1 MLIAL
6 SAIVTT
12 GAMAQNSF
20 SYQSVIR
27 NNGEVVSNQDVAL
40 LISIL
45 NGSDV
50 CYQEVQKVKT
60 NAYGNISVNVG
71 EGEPKT
77 GSFAAIPWET
87 MQIMMQIE
95 VSTDGTENYVNLGQM
110 QIQPVPYT
118 MYAASTTTVIQPKE
132 ATEDP
137 IFEVRDSEGNLMFAV
152 YETGV
157 KVFVDQG
164 SKAAKSK
171 FAVAGVTANKGEK
184 NLLTINADGTTVFVD
199 DDNNENANTDANK
212 AAKSRFAVASLESK
226 GSGELLTIDGSG
238 STIYVDNDA
247 DGKAAKSKFAVA
259 GHSAK
264 GKKSGNNY
272 TIDNNNSTLYVDFNN
287 DASKAASQVL
297 SIDGGSA
304 TFYIDADDDTK
315 AAKSSFAVAGRSAD
329 KSTQTAFVVD
339 GNGTVIYIDEWDNA
353 SKAAKS
359 TFAVFGLSAQKGNNN
374 FFIIHRDST
383 RIYVN
388 DVPVVDTTGTEPGSA
403 PVVAPSLASAFS
415 VVGMTQKIDMLVVK
429 KDCTIVRMNTYV
441 EEEVQNSTGVVLKI
455 IDDTKPDIIYTTG
468 QIVATAMQPE
478 ADAPESFN
486 ITYAY
491 YQSDKGEYLHLK
503 YSDNG
508 DYQYRNYYLIDNML
522 YADSIVASSAAT
534 SNLMLSA
541 PEHYSL
547 PMKND
552 TSLLMVYE
560 RTMRNN
566 GYSSYLED
574 GQTAFYNSNDELVMT
589 TEHNV
594 LIEVDDTLNF
604 TSNALRNILVQG
616 LHFQDGALCEV
627 GDLLGLKFSNGQL
640 YDNTAAFDGCDEDV
654 FGDEKEQSKLTTS
667 QIEARLTALK
677 RGFVVTAVANNPA
690 FGSVQLSPAKE
701 RYTYGETLT
710 LNPVID
716 KHIFTG
722 WTDGCVD
729 TVRTFYVLGDASYTA
744 IFEEPVL
751 FVSGANN
758 ANDENYG
765 FSADKP
771 LASIDGAIEKIK
783 QTAMPGLDWT
793 INIVGT
799 LQGPQTI
806 EGEETTEPVIY
817 YYGQIYNVERTT
829 HTLSTNSITIKGYG
843 ANATLLGLWDGENE
857 PENSDKYSVLTISTN
872 DSIIIE
878 NLTITGGYG
887 SSGGGICANDTKLT
901 IGKGCNITNNGAVHG
916 GGIYISRG
924 KLVVNGGS
932 ITYNKAETSAE
943 SFVDGGGIYACGVS
957 DITINDGDISYNTG
971 GDGGGICLNNDN
983 NYEVYMI
990 NDTDYE
996 STKSTVIINGGT
1008 ISHNEATY
1016 CKFYNCAGGGSGGG
1030 IYVSQYATVI
1040 MTGGSI
1046 TDNVATDNSYDEGGG
1061 ICLYSA
1067 SLIMT
1072 GGVISGNRASN
1083 GNGVYLDYASL
1094 AMGGGA
1100 KIDDETC
1107 LENTTITVAS
1117 PLTSDI
1123 AAVITPLYNRYNDY
1137 YQRYTENEILIKPDT
1152 VSDEVF
1158 ASAINKFVVTPK
1170 VSNGDTTMYYIGAD
1184 AKLKPYTAV
1193 RFRNCVGVYAQYFM
1207 PGPGQTVKNPGTPQ
1221 RYEYQYDGV
1230 TYNFKGWYV
1239 MNAEKEYVPFDFD
1252 TPVSDNDIEIIAFW
1266 DAEIVV
1272 PDKEGAR
1279 SSIYDATSL
1288 MNDSYSD
1295 FTILVD
1301 GKLTGNQIIYNSYN
1315 INRVKSLN
1323 IAGKNG
1329 LNDKGLP
1336 KDTIDAGGDGIA
1348 FSINTS
1354 TPITISNLIITG
1366 GNNVS
1371 GNAYNSGKGGGLYIG
1386 SSANV
1391 TLDSVLVGDTVTT
1404 VANATTYANK
1414 AKNGGGVYV
1423 DGGTLT
1429 LKKGSVIGHNYAT
1442 EHGGGIYVN
1451 SGGNLFIEPESKI
1464 VYNYGLDEAGGVW
1477 IEEGAM
1483 AEMTGGEI
1491 SHNAALT
1498 FAGGIEIMGTF
1509 TMSGGTISYNEVTD
1523 FVDGQGY
1530 AGGGAF
1536 IGANGVFNMHG
1547 TASIIC
1553 NKTRGC
1559 QGGAVKVAHETGTF
1573 RMTGGIIQGN
1583 TATECANGGG
1593 VRVES
1598 SNFLIGD
1605 SAYIASDN
1613 VVQLIEID
1621 NNNPGHPYKVNI
1633 ISQLTN
1639 ENVATILPENYIADE
1654 QVLTAAEGVSLES
1667 NVDKF
1672 AITPQNGSIPWI
1684 ITTTGFIIDFIE
1696 AESIT
1701 TDNYGSVAK
1710 FTVTSAEGMD
1720 IISTLSVD
1728 HDFSGKIITLENDVT
1743 LNTSFTAIR
1752 NFKGTFNGNN
1762 HTISGLNGQV
1772 ALFSQVN
1779 GDGTVKNLTVEGNS
1793 TIAGIVSSFTNGL
1806 IEGCTS
1812 RVNVTGTESCVGGIA
1827 GIMGNGSSPTIRNCV
1842 NEGTITSSNGYL
1854 GGIAGRENI
1863 AGSIIESCVNKG
1875 TVTYTGNSY
1884 VFIGGICGDSFGII
1898 RNCINAAKVNGGSA
1912 SSVGGITGTT
1922 HCPDGYGNGIIN
1934 CANIG
1939 TVSGSYRVGGIA
1951 GDCDISGSLRYD
1963 ANVFNCYNA
1972 GVVTATETNGSRGAV
1987 VGEILTGGS
1996 GTCTLTHNYYK
2007 SGTASAGVYGKT
2019 DSESNSTATVPS
2031 TSVMDTWVNNN
2042 NSESVYKT
2050 WTTKDGNPVPNVGY
2064 DW

>member
-1 MLIAL
+1 MLIAGL
-6 SAIVTT
+6 
-12 GAMAQNSF
+12 AMASFVATAQNSF

-45 NGSDV
+45 NGSEV

-60 NAYGNISVNVG
+60 NAYGNISVTVG

-118 MYAASTTTVIQPKE
+118 MYAARTTTVIQPEE
-132 ATEDP
+132 ASEDP

-157 KVFVDQG
+157 KVFVDDNKNDDDN

-171 FAVAGVTANKGEK
+171 FAVAGLTASKGER
-184 NLLTINADGTTVFVD
+184 NLLTIDADGTTVFVD
-199 DDNNENANTDANK
+199 DNFNDDDNQSGK
-212 AAKSRFAVASLESK
+212 AAKSKFAVASLESK
-226 GSGELLTIDGSG
+226 GNAELLTIDGSG
-238 STIYVDNDA
+238 STIYVDQDTE
-247 DGKAAKSKFAVA
+247 GKAAKSKFAVA

-264 GKKSGNNY
+264 SKKSGNNY
-272 TIDNNNSTLYVDFNN
+272 TIDNNNSTLYVDFNDN
-287 DASKAASQVL
+287 ASKAASQVL

-304 TFYIDADDDTK
+304 TFYVDADDNDK

-329 KSTQTAFVVD
+329 KSAQTAFVVD
-339 GNGTVIYIDEWDNA
+339 GSGTVIYIDEWDNA

-359 TFAVFGLSAQKGNNN
+359 TFAVAGLTSQKNNSN

-388 DVPVVDTTGTEPGSA
+388 DEPTTADTTSTEPGSA
-403 PVVAPSLASAFS
+403 PVIAPSLASAFS

-441 EEEVQNSTGVVLKI
+441 EEEVQNSTGVVQKI

-468 QIVATAMQPE
+468 QIVASAMQPE

-508 DYQYRNYYLIDNML
+508 NYQYRNYYLIDNML
-522 YADSIVASSAAT
+522 YADSIVASSAET

-541 PEHYSL
+541 PEHYNQ

-560 RTMRNN
+560 RKMRNN

-574 GQTAFYNSNDELVMT
+574 GLTAFYNSNDELVMT

-604 TSNALRNILVQG
+604 TSNALRSILVQG
-616 LHFQDGALCEV
+616 LRFQDGATCEV

-640 YDNTAAFDGCDEDV
+640 YDNAAAFDGCDNDV
-654 FGDEKEQSKLTTS
+654 FGVEKEQSKLTVT
-667 QIEARLTALK
+667 QIETWLAALK
-677 RGFVVTAVANNPA
+677 AGFTVKGLANNA
-690 FGSVQLSPAKE
+690 EYGSVQVSPAKE
-701 RYTYGETLT
+701 RYAYGENLTLT
-710 LNPVID
+710 PVID
-716 KHIFTG
+716 KHIFMG
-722 WTDGCVD
+722 WTDGCPD
-729 TVRTFYVLGDASYTA
+729 TVRTVCVTGDASYTA
-744 IFEEPVL
+744 IFEAPVL
-751 FVSGANN
+751 YVSDANN

-765 FSADKP
+765 FAADKP
-771 LASIDGAIEKIK
+771 LASIAGAIEKIK

-793 INIVGT
+793 INISGT

-806 EGEETTEPVIY
+806 EGEETTEMVVY
-817 YYGQIYNVERTT
+817 NYYGSEYTT
-829 HTLSTNSITIKGYG
+829 EIEVYSLSTNSITIKGYG
-843 ANATLLGLWDGENE
+843 ANAKLIGSWDGENE
-857 PENSDKYSVLTISTN
+857 PEDKYSILSINAN

-878 NLTITGGYG
+878 NLTITGGYAGYGGGINASDTKLSIGKDCNITGNIATNGGGISIYGGEVILNGG
-887 SSGGGICANDTKLT
+887 SITNNTATRTKGLSCGGGIDANNYANVTINDGVISHNTASHGGGICAWNSNDNDT
-901 IGKGCNITNNGAVHG
+901 GENAFIT
-916 GGIYISRG
+916 
-924 KLVVNGGS
+924 
-932 ITYNKAETSAE
+932 
-943 SFVDGGGIYACGVS
+943 
-957 DITINDGDISYNTG
+957 
-971 GDGGGICLNNDN
+971 
-983 NYEVYMI
+983 
-990 NDTDYE
+990 
-996 STKSTVIINGGT
+996 INGGT
-1008 ISHNEATY
+1008 ISHNTAHIYTSDSYGSPQE
-1016 CKFYNCAGGGSGGG
+1016 GGSGAGLY
-1030 IYVSQYATVI
+1030 ISNDAI
-1040 MTGGSI
+1040 ISITGGYI
-1046 TDNVATDNSYDEGGG
+1046 TDNEAEDYGGSNGGG
-1061 ICLYSA
+1061 LYIYSPD
-1067 SLIMT
+1067 SVSMS
-1072 GGVISGNRASN
+1072 GGTISGNKATAGS
-1083 GNGVYLDYASL
+1083 GVYICGPITLGDS
-1094 AMGGGA
+1094 A
-1100 KIDDETC
+1100 KITDEVC
-1107 LENTTITVAS
+1107 LRYEYPVTIAS
-1117 PLTSDI
+1117 ELKADI
-1123 AAVITPLYNRYNDY
+1123 AAVLSPTFDRYNDLYPY
-1137 YQRYTENEILIKPDT
+1137 YTDNPILVPDENI
-1152 VSDEVF
+1152 SNEVF

-1170 VSNGDTTMYYIGAD
+1170 VSNNDTTMYYIGTD
-1184 AKLKPYTAV
+1184 GKLKPYTAV

-1230 TYNFKGWYV
+1230 TYNFKGWHV

-1252 TPVSDNDIEIIAFW
+1252 TQVSDNDIEIFAFW

-1272 PDKEGAR
+1272 SDKEGAR
-1279 SSIYDATSL
+1279 NSIYDATGF
-1288 MNDSYSD
+1288 MYDAHCD

-1301 GKLTGNQIIYNSYN
+1301 GKVTGNQIIYNSYD

-1323 IAGKNG
+1323 LAGKNG
-1329 LNDKGLP
+1329 LDDKGLP

-1348 FSINTS
+1348 LSINTS

-1391 TLDSVLVGDTVTT
+1391 TLDSVFVGDTVTT
-1404 VANATTYANK
+1404 VANATAYANK

-1429 LKKGSVIGHNYAT
+1429 LKNGSVIGHNYAT
-1442 EHGGGIYVN
+1442 DLAGGIYVN
-1451 SGGNLFIEPESKI
+1451 SGGNLYIEPESKI
-1464 VYNYGLDEAGGVW
+1464 VYNNSEIEAGGVW
-1477 IEEGAM
+1477 IEKNAM

-1491 SHNAALT
+1491 SYNET
-1498 FAGGIEIMGTF
+1498 KKFAGGIEIIGTF
-1509 TMSGGTISYNEVTD
+1509 TMSGGTIAYNKVTV
-1523 FVDGQGY
+1523 FENGY
-1530 AGGGAF
+1530 GHAGGGVY
-1536 IGANGVFNMHG
+1536 IGVTGVFNMHG
-1547 TASIIC
+1547 TASIIG
-1553 NKTRGC
+1553 NYTEGS
-1559 QGGAVKVAHETGTF
+1559 QGGAVKVASGTGTF
-1573 RMTGGIIQGN
+1573 NMTGGTISGN
-1583 TATECANGGG
+1583 TAMACTNGSGNG

-1598 SNFLIGD
+1598 SNFNIGD

-1613 VVQLIEID
+1613 VVQLMEID
-1621 NNNPGHPYKVNI
+1621 DKNPGHPYKVNI

-1654 QVLTAAEGVSLES
+1654 QVLAAADTVTLSDWI
-1667 NVDKF
+1667 DKF
-1672 AITPQNGSIPWI
+1672 AITPQNGSTPWI
-1684 ITTTGFIIDFIE
+1684 ITTTGLISNAIN
-1696 AESIT
+1696 AESLT
-1701 TDNYGSVAK
+1701 SDNYSSVDA
-1710 FTVTSAEGMD
+1710 FGVTSAEGMD
-1720 IISTLSVD
+1720 IISTLSAD

-1772 ALFSQVN
+1772 ALFSQVTGN
-1779 GDGTVKNLTVEGNS
+1779 GTVKNITVEGNS
-1793 TIAGIVSSFTNGL
+1793 TIAGIVSSFTDGI

-1842 NEGTITSSNGYL
+1842 NEGTITSSDGYL

-1884 VFIGGICGDSFGII
+1884 VLIGGICGNSFGII
-1898 RNCINAAKVNGGSA
+1898 RNCINAAEVNGGSA
-1912 SSVGGITGTT
+1912 SEVGGITGDT
-1922 HCPDGYGNGIIN
+1922 HCPQGRGNGIIN

-1939 TVSGSYRVGGIA
+1939 TVSGSYRVGGIT
-1951 GDCDISGSLRYD
+1951 GSCDISNGYD

-1972 GVVTATETNGSRGAV
+1972 GSVTATETNGSRGAV

-2007 SGTASAGVYGKT
+2007 SGTASAGVYGKS
-2019 DSESNSTATVPS
+2019 DSQSNSTATVPS
-2031 TSVMDTWVNNN
+2031 TSEMDTWVNNN

-2050 WTTKDGNPVPNVGY
+2050 WTTKNGNPVPNVGY

>member
-118 MYAASTTTVIQPKE
+118 MYAARTTTVIQPKE
-132 ATEDP
+132 ASEDP
-137 IFEVRDSEGNLMFAV
+137 IFEVRDSEGELLFAV

-212 AAKSRFAVASLESK
+212 AAKSRFAVASLENK

-264 GKKSGNNY
+264 SKKSANNY

-297 SIDGGSA
+297 TIDGGSA
-304 TFYIDADDDTK
+304 TFYVDADDDTK

-329 KSTQTAFVVD
+329 KSAQTAFVVD
-339 GNGTVIYIDEWDNA
+339 GNGTVIYIDEWNNA

-359 TFAVFGLSAQKGNNN
+359 TFAVAGLSSKKGNNN
-374 FFIIHRDST
+374 FFIINRDST

-388 DVPVVDTTGTEPGSA
+388 DEPVTADTTGAEPGTVPVVT
-403 PVVAPSLASAFS
+403 PSLASAFS

-522 YADSIVASSAAT
+522 YADSIVASSVET
-534 SNLMLSA
+534 GNLMISA

-594 LIEVDDTLNF
+594 LVEVDDTLNF
-604 TSNALRNILVQG
+604 TSNALRSILVQG
-616 LHFQDGALCEV
+616 LHFQDGAPCEV

-640 YDNTAAFDGCDEDV
+640 YDNAVAFDGCDEDV
-654 FGDEKEQSKLTTS
+654 FGDEKEQSKLTTA
-667 QIEARLTALK
+667 QIEARLVALK
-677 RGFVVTAVANNPA
+677 AGFTVKGLANNTA
-690 FGSVQLSPAKE
+690 FGSVQLSPAKG

-710 LNPVID
+710 LTPIID

-793 INIVGT
+793 INIIGT

-806 EGEETTEPVIY
+806 EGEETTEMVV
-817 YYGQIYNVERTT
+817 YNYFGSEYTT
-829 HTLSTNSITIKGYG
+829 EIEVYSLSTNSITIKGYG
-843 ANATLLGLWDGENE
+843 ANAKLIGSWDGENE
-857 PENSDKYSVLTISTN
+857 PENKYSILSINAN

-878 NLTITGGYG
+878 NLTITGGYAG
-887 SSGGGICANDTKLT
+887 SGGGIYASDTKLSIGKDCNITGNIATNGGGISIFGGEVILNGGSITNNTATRTKGLSCGGGIDANNYADVTINDGVISHNTASHGGGICAWN
-901 IGKGCNITNNGAVHG
+901 
-916 GGIYISRG
+916 S
-924 KLVVNGGS
+924 
-932 ITYNKAETSAE
+932 
-943 SFVDGGGIYACGVS
+943 
-957 DITINDGDISYNTG
+957 
-971 GDGGGICLNNDN
+971 NDN
-983 NYEVYMI
+983 YTGEKAYI
-990 NDTDYE
+990 T
-996 STKSTVIINGGT
+996 INGGT
-1008 ISHNEATY
+1008 ISQNTAHIYINDSYGSPQE
-1016 CKFYNCAGGGSGGG
+1016 GGSGAGLY
-1030 IYVSQYATVI
+1030 ISNDAIITI
-1040 MTGGSI
+1040 TGGYI
-1046 TDNVATDNSYDEGGG
+1046 TDNEAEDYGGSNGGG
-1061 ICLYSA
+1061 LYIYSPD
-1067 SLIMT
+1067 SVSMS
-1072 GGVISGNRASN
+1072 GGTISGNKATAGS
-1083 GNGVYLDYASL
+1083 GVYICGPITLGDS
-1094 AMGGGA
+1094 A
-1100 KIDDETC
+1100 KIADEVC
-1107 LENTTITVAS
+1107 LRYEYPVTIASELKADIVAVLS
-1117 PLTSDI
+1117 PTLD
-1123 AAVITPLYNRYNDY
+1123 RYNDLYPY
-1137 YQRYTENEILIKPDT
+1137 YTDNPILVPCENI
-1152 VSDEVF
+1152 SNEVF
-1158 ASAINKFVVTPK
+1158 ASAIDKFVVTPK
-1170 VSNGDTTMYYIGAD
+1170 VSNNDTTMYYIGTD
-1184 AKLKPYTAV
+1184 GKLKPYTAV

-1207 PGPGQTVKNPGTPQ
+1207 PGPGQTVKNPGAPKHD
-1221 RYEYQYDGV
+1221 EYQYDGV

-1239 MNAEKEYVPFDFD
+1239 MNAEKQYVLFDFD
-1252 TPVSDNDIEIIAFW
+1252 TPVSDNDIEIFAFW

-1272 PDKEGAR
+1272 SDKEGAR
-1279 SSIYDATSL
+1279 SSINDAVGFMYDTHC
-1288 MNDSYSD
+1288 D

-1301 GKLTGNQIIYNSYN
+1301 GKVTGNQVINNSYD

-1329 LNDKGLP
+1329 LDNKGLP
-1336 KDTIDAGGDGIA
+1336 KDTIDADGDGIA
-1348 FSINTS
+1348 LSINTS

-1371 GNAYNSGKGGGLYIG
+1371 GNDYNSSKGGGLYIG
-1386 SSANV
+1386 SSAKV
-1391 TLDSVLVGDTVTT
+1391 TLDSVFVGDTVTT

-1442 EHGGGIYVN
+1442 ANTIDNSGEGGGGVYVAG
-1451 SGGNLFIEPESKI
+1451 SGKLYIEPGAKI
-1464 VYNYGLDEAGGVW
+1464 VYNGSASRAGGVMLA
-1477 IEEGAM
+1477 GSANV
-1483 AEMTGGEI
+1483 EMTGGEI
-1491 SHNAALT
+1491 SHNITSYFGGGVLFSSQGSNMNFNMSGGEISSNEVTESNVQQAT
-1498 FAGGIEIMGTF
+1498 AGGGVFVDCGTF
-1509 TMSGGTISYNEVTD
+1509 TMSGTS
-1523 FVDGQGY
+1523 
-1530 AGGGAF
+1530 
-1536 IGANGVFNMHG
+1536 
-1547 TASIIC
+1547 SITG
-1553 NKTRGC
+1553 NKS
-1559 QGGAVKVAHETGTF
+1559 KIF
-1573 RMTGGIIQGN
+1573 
-1583 TATECANGGG
+1583 GGG
-1593 VRVES
+1593 VRVVNNATFVMHGGTISGNTLAEHTFGLGVS
-1598 SNFLIGD
+1598 VGHETSEFQIAD
-1605 SAYIASDN
+1605 SAYIDA
-1613 VVQLIEID
+1613 
-1621 NNNPGHPYKVNI
+1621 NNDVFLKSGKTITITNN
-1633 ISQLTN
+1633 LTHTGT
-1639 ENVATILPENYIADE
+1639 VATITPESYNNGTLI
-1654 QVLTAAEGVSLES
+1654 LTAADTVTLSDWI
-1667 NVDKF
+1667 DKF
-1672 AITPQNGSIPWI
+1672 SVAPDNNSSYNWI
-1684 ITTTGFIIDFIE
+1684 ITTTGHIKGVIGTKE
-1696 AESIT
+1696 APTTIGDIVFSDGSAAPNTTTLTDVQKNAAVAVIFYIGTELNSGDDNTISRTLGVGFVQGSEIACYTSDSKMRSTKIT
-1701 TDNYGSVAK
+1701 AIQCEVSDGKAAS
-1710 FTVTSAEGMD
+1710 
-1720 IISTLSVD
+1720 
-1728 HDFSGKIITLENDVT
+1728 HDFSGDKNGSDNLSQIAAALGSNND
-1743 LNTSFTAIR
+1743 
-1752 NFKGTFNGNN
+1752 
-1762 HTISGLNGQV
+1762 
-1772 ALFSQVN
+1772 
-1779 GDGTVKNLTVEGNS
+1779 
-1793 TIAGIVSSFTNGL
+1793 
-1806 IEGCTS
+1806 
-1812 RVNVTGTESCVGGIA
+1812 TGTESKYPA
-1827 GIMGNGSSPTIRNCV
+1827 FYFAKNYKNQSGSN
-1842 NEGTITSSNGYL
+1842 
-1854 GGIAGRENI
+1854 
-1863 AGSIIESCVNKG
+1863 
-1875 TVTYTGNSY
+1875 
-1884 VFIGGICGDSFGII
+1884 
-1898 RNCINAAKVNGGSA
+1898 
-1912 SSVGGITGTT
+1912 
-1922 HCPDGYGNGIIN
+1922 
-1934 CANIG
+1934 
-1939 TVSGSYRVGGIA
+1939 VSGTNYAEGWYLPSIAELYYIYVGLTEVNRAFSRCKGSYFYP
-1951 GDCDISGSLRYD
+1951 SNNPSRYYWSSTQTKSFAD
-1963 ANVFNCYNA
+1963 FAYYFRFNDGTHYSQTSTNA
-1972 GVVTATETNGSRGAV
+1972 TNREYV
-1987 VGEILTGGS
+1987 CCIREF
-1996 GTCTLTHNYYK
+1996 
-2007 SGTASAGVYGKT
+2007 
-2019 DSESNSTATVPS
+2019 
-2031 TSVMDTWVNNN
+2031 
-2042 NSESVYKT
+2042 
-2050 WTTKDGNPVPNVGY
+2050 
-2064 DW
+2064 

>member
-95 VSTDGTENYVNLGQM
+95 VSTDGTDNYVNLGQM

-132 ATEDP
+132 ASEDP

-199 DDNNENANTDANK
+199 DDNNENANTDANE

-297 SIDGGSA
+297 TIDGGSA
-304 TFYIDADDDTK
+304 TFYVDADDDTK

-329 KSTQTAFVVD
+329 KSAQTAFVVD

-359 TFAVFGLSAQKGNNN
+359 TFAVSGQSAQKGNNN

-522 YADSIVASSAAT
+522 YADSIVASSAVT

-541 PEHYSL
+541 PEHYNQ

-566 GYSSYLED
+566 GYASYLED
-574 GQTAFYNSNDELVMT
+574 GQTTFYNSNDELVMT

-594 LIEVDDTLNF
+594 LVEVDDTLNF
-604 TSNALRNILVQG
+604 TSNALRSILVQG
-616 LHFQDGALCEV
+616 LHFQDGAPCEV

-640 YDNTAAFDGCDEDV
+640 YDNAVAFDGCDEDV
-654 FGDEKEQSKLTTS
+654 FGDEKEQSKLTTA
-667 QIEARLTALK
+667 QIEARLVALK
-677 RGFVVTAVANNPA
+677 AGFTVKGLANNPA
-690 FGSVQLSPAKE
+690 FGSVQLSPAKG

-710 LNPVID
+710 LTPIID

-878 NLTITGGYG
+878 NLTITSGYAG
-887 SSGGGICANDTKLT
+887 SGGGICANDTKLT
-901 IGKGCNITNNGAVHG
+901 IGKGCNITNNRAVYG

-932 ITYNKAETSAE
+932 ITYNKAETSSE
-943 SFVDGGGIYACGVS
+943 TFVDGGGIYACGVS

-971 GDGGGICLNNDN
+971 GSGGGICLNNDN

-990 NDTDYE
+990 NDNDFE
-996 STKSTVIINGGT
+996 STKSKVIINGGT

-1016 CKFYNCAGGGSGGG
+1016 CKHYHCAGGGDGGG
-1030 IYVSQYATVI
+1030 ICVQQDAVVI

-1046 TDNVATDNSYDEGGG
+1046 TDNVATDNEYDEGGG
-1061 ICLYSA
+1061 IYIYAA
-1067 SLIMT
+1067 SFIMT
-1072 GGVISGNRASN
+1072 GGIVSGNKAST
-1083 GNGVYLDYASL
+1083 GNGVYLNYASS

-1100 KIDDETC
+1100 TIIDETC
-1107 LENTTITVAS
+1107 VEDATISVAS
-1117 PLTSDI
+1117 PLTSDKATI
-1123 AAVITPLYNRYNDY
+1123 ITPLYNRYDNY
-1137 YQRYTENEILIKPDT
+1137 YQYYTEHELLIKPDT
-1152 VSDEVF
+1152 LSDEVF
-1158 ASAINKFVVTPK
+1158 ASAIGKFAITPK
-1170 VSNGDTTMYYIGAD
+1170 VSNGDTTMYYIGTD
-1184 AKLKPYTAV
+1184 GKLKPYTAV

-1207 PGPGQTVKNPGTPQ
+1207 PGPGQTVKNPGTPKHD
-1221 RYEYQYDGV
+1221 EYQYDGV

-1252 TPVSDNDIEIIAFW
+1252 TPVSDNDIEIFAFW

-1272 PDKEGAR
+1272 SDKEGAR
-1279 SSIYDATSL
+1279 SSIYDATGF
-1288 MNDSYSD
+1288 MYDTHCD

-1301 GKLTGNQIIYNSYN
+1301 GKVTGNQVIYNSYD
-1315 INRVKSLN
+1315 INRVKSLT

-1329 LNDKGLP
+1329 LDNKGLP
-1336 KDTIDAGGDGIA
+1336 KDTIDADGDGIA
-1348 FSINTS
+1348 LSINTS

-1371 GNAYNSGKGGGLYIG
+1371 GNDYNSSKGGGLYIG
-1386 SSANV
+1386 SSAKV
-1391 TLDSVLVGDTVTT
+1391 TLDSVFVGDTVTT

-1442 EHGGGIYVN
+1442 ANTIDNSGEGGGGVYVAG
-1451 SGGNLFIEPESKI
+1451 SGKLYIEPGAKI
-1464 VYNYGLDEAGGVW
+1464 VYNGSASRAGGVMLA
-1477 IEEGAM
+1477 GSANV
-1483 AEMTGGEI
+1483 EMTGGEI
-1491 SHNAALT
+1491 SHNITSYFGGGVLFSSQGSNMNFNMSGGEISSNEVTESNVQQAT
-1498 FAGGIEIMGTF
+1498 AGGGVFVDCGTF
-1509 TMSGGTISYNEVTD
+1509 TMSGTS
-1523 FVDGQGY
+1523 
-1530 AGGGAF
+1530 
-1536 IGANGVFNMHG
+1536 
-1547 TASIIC
+1547 SITG
-1553 NKTRGC
+1553 NKS
-1559 QGGAVKVAHETGTF
+1559 KIF
-1573 RMTGGIIQGN
+1573 
-1583 TATECANGGG
+1583 GGG
-1593 VRVES
+1593 VRVVNNATFVMHGGTISGNTLAEHTFGLGVS
-1598 SNFLIGD
+1598 VGHETSEFQIAD
-1605 SAYIASDN
+1605 SAYIDA
-1613 VVQLIEID
+1613 
-1621 NNNPGHPYKVNI
+1621 NNDVFLKSGKTITITNN
-1633 ISQLTN
+1633 LTHTGT
-1639 ENVATILPENYIADE
+1639 VATITPESYNNGTLI
-1654 QVLTAAEGVSLES
+1654 LTAADTVTLSDWI
-1667 NVDKF
+1667 DKF
-1672 AITPQNGSIPWI
+1672 SVAPDNNSSYNWI
-1684 ITTTGFIIDFIE
+1684 ITTTGHIKGVIGTKE
-1696 AESIT
+1696 APTTIGDIVFSDGSAAPNTTTLTDVQKNAAVAVIFYIGTELNSGDDNTTSRTLGVGFVQGSEIACYTSDSKMRSTKIT
-1701 TDNYGSVAK
+1701 AIQCEVSDGKAAS
-1710 FTVTSAEGMD
+1710 
-1720 IISTLSVD
+1720 
-1728 HDFSGKIITLENDVT
+1728 HDFSGDKNGSDNLSQIAAALGSNND
-1743 LNTSFTAIR
+1743 
-1752 NFKGTFNGNN
+1752 
-1762 HTISGLNGQV
+1762 
-1772 ALFSQVN
+1772 
-1779 GDGTVKNLTVEGNS
+1779 
-1793 TIAGIVSSFTNGL
+1793 
-1806 IEGCTS
+1806 
-1812 RVNVTGTESCVGGIA
+1812 TGTESKYPA
-1827 GIMGNGSSPTIRNCV
+1827 FYFAKNYKNQSGSN
-1842 NEGTITSSNGYL
+1842 
-1854 GGIAGRENI
+1854 
-1863 AGSIIESCVNKG
+1863 
-1875 TVTYTGNSY
+1875 
-1884 VFIGGICGDSFGII
+1884 
-1898 RNCINAAKVNGGSA
+1898 
-1912 SSVGGITGTT
+1912 
-1922 HCPDGYGNGIIN
+1922 
-1934 CANIG
+1934 
-1939 TVSGSYRVGGIA
+1939 VSGTNYAEGWYLPSIAELYYIYVGLTEVNRAFSRCKGSYFYP
-1951 GDCDISGSLRYD
+1951 SNNPSRYYWSSTQTKSFAD
-1963 ANVFNCYNA
+1963 FAYYFRFNDGTHYSQTSTNA
-1972 GVVTATETNGSRGAV
+1972 TNREYV
-1987 VGEILTGGS
+1987 CCIREF
-1996 GTCTLTHNYYK
+1996 
-2007 SGTASAGVYGKT
+2007 
-2019 DSESNSTATVPS
+2019 
-2031 TSVMDTWVNNN
+2031 
-2042 NSESVYKT
+2042 
-2050 WTTKDGNPVPNVGY
+2050 
-2064 DW
+2064 

>member
-1 MLIAL
+1 MLIAGL
-6 SAIVTT
+6 
-12 GAMAQNSF
+12 AMASFVATAQNSF

-45 NGSDV
+45 NGSEV
-50 CYQEVQKVKT
+50 CYQELQKVKT

-118 MYAASTTTVIQPKE
+118 MYAARTTTVIQPKE
-132 ATEDP
+132 ASEDP

-157 KVFVDQG
+157 KVYVDDNKNDNQSG
-164 SKAAKSK
+164 KAAKSK
-171 FAVAGVTANKGEK
+171 FAVAGLTASKGER
-184 NLLTINADGTTVFVD
+184 NLLTIDAEGTTVFVD
-199 DDNNENANTDANK
+199 DNFNDDDNQSGK
-212 AAKSRFAVASLESK
+212 AAKSKFAVASLESK
-226 GSGELLTIDGSG
+226 GNKELLTIDGSG
-238 STIYVDNDA
+238 STIYVDQDTE
-247 DGKAAKSKFAVA
+247 GKAAKSKFAVA

-264 GKKSGNNY
+264 SKKSGNNY
-272 TIDNNNSTLYVDFNN
+272 TIDNNNSTLYVDFNDN
-287 DASKAASQVL
+287 AAKAASQVL

-304 TFYIDADDDTK
+304 TFYVDADDNDK

-329 KSTQTAFVVD
+329 KSAQTAFVVD

-359 TFAVFGLSAQKGNNN
+359 TFAVSGQSAQKGNNN

-441 EEEVQNSTGVVLKI
+441 EEEVQNSTGVVQKI

-468 QIVATAMQPE
+468 QIVATAMQSE

-522 YADSIVASSAAT
+522 YADSIVASSVET
-534 SNLMLSA
+534 GNLMISA

-604 TSNALRNILVQG
+604 TSNALRSILVQG
-616 LHFQDGALCEV
+616 LHFQDGAQCEV
-627 GDLLGLKFSNGQL
+627 GDLFGLNFSNGQL
-640 YDNTAAFDGCDEDV
+640 YDNAAAFDNCDVDV
-654 FGDEKEQSKLTTS
+654 FGVEKEQGKQTVM
-667 QIEARLTALK
+667 QIENWLVALK
-677 RGFVVTAVANNPA
+677 AGFTVKGLANNTA

-716 KHIFTG
+716 KHIFMG
-722 WTDGCVD
+722 WTDGCPD
-729 TVRTFYVLGDASYTA
+729 TVRTVCVLGDASYTV
-744 IFEEPVL
+744 IFEAPVL
-751 FVSGANN
+751 YVSDANN

-765 FSADKP
+765 FATDKP
-771 LASIDGAIEKIK
+771 LASIAGAIEKIK

-793 INIVGT
+793 INISGT

-817 YYGQIYNVERTT
+817 YYGQIYNVERPT
-829 HTLSTNSITIKGYG
+829 HTLSTNSITIKGS

-857 PENSDKYSVLTISTN
+857 PGNDDKSSVLTINTN

-878 NLTITGGYG
+878 NLTITGGYAG
-887 SSGGGICANDTKLT
+887 SGGGICANDTKLT
-901 IGKGCNITNNGAVHG
+901 IGKGCNITNNRAIYG
-916 GGIYISRG
+916 GGIYINRG
-924 KLVVNGGS
+924 NLVVNGGS
-932 ITYNKAETSAE
+932 ITYNKVETSSE
-943 SFVDGGGIYACGVS
+943 TFVNGGGIYACGVS

-1100 KIDDETC
+1100 KIADETC
-1107 LENTTITVAS
+1107 LENTTITVAN

-1123 AAVITPLYNRYNDY
+1123 AAVITPLHNRYNDY
-1137 YQRYTENEILIKPDT
+1137 YQHYTEHEILTKPDT

-1158 ASAINKFVVTPK
+1158 ASAIGKFAITPK
-1170 VSNGDTTMYYIGAD
+1170 VSNGDTTMYYIGTD
-1184 AKLKPYTAV
+1184 GKLKPYTAV

-1252 TPVSDNDIEIIAFW
+1252 TPVSDNDIEIFAFW

-1272 PDKEGAR
+1272 SDKEGAR
-1279 SSIYDATSL
+1279 SSIYDATGF
-1288 MNDSYSD
+1288 MYDTHCD

-1301 GKLTGNQIIYNSYN
+1301 GKVTGNQIIYNSYD

-1329 LNDKGLP
+1329 LDNKGLP

-1348 FSINTS
+1348 LSINTS

-1414 AKNGGGVYV
+1414 AQNGGGVYV

-1451 SGGNLFIEPESKI
+1451 SGGNLYIEPESKI
-1464 VYNYGLDEAGGVW
+1464 VYNSSEIEAGGVW
-1477 IEEGAM
+1477 IEKNAM

-1491 SHNAALT
+1491 SYNET
-1498 FAGGIEIMGTF
+1498 KNFAGGIEIIGTF
-1509 TMSGGTISYNEVTD
+1509 TMSGGTIAYNKVTV
-1523 FVDGQGY
+1523 FQNGY
-1530 AGGGAF
+1530 GHAGGGVY
-1536 IGANGVFNMHG
+1536 IGVTGVFNMHG
-1547 TASIIC
+1547 TASI
-1553 NKTRGC
+1553 NGNYTEGS
-1559 QGGAVKVAHETGTF
+1559 QGGAVKVASGTGTF
-1573 RMTGGIIQGN
+1573 NMTGGTISGN
-1583 TATECANGGG
+1583 TANPDNSPNGSGYG
-1593 VRVES
+1593 IRVES
-1598 SNFLIGD
+1598 SNFYMGD

-1613 VVQLIEID
+1613 VVQLID
-1621 NNNPGHPYKVNI
+1621 AHKVNI
-1633 ISQLTN
+1633 ISPLTK
-1639 ENVATILPENYIADE
+1639 EIAATILPSSYSSTT
-1654 QVLTAAEGVSLES
+1654 QVLAAADTVTLSDWI
-1667 NVDKF
+1667 DKF
-1672 AITPQNGSIPWI
+1672 SVAPDNNSSYNWI
-1684 ITTTGFIIDFIE
+1684 ITTTGHIKGVIGTKE
-1696 AESIT
+1696 APTTIGDIVFSDGSAAPNTTTLTDVQKNAAVAVIFYIGTELNSGDDNTTSRTLGVGFVQGSEIACYTSDSKMRSTKIT
-1701 TDNYGSVAK
+1701 AIQCEVSDGKAAS
-1710 FTVTSAEGMD
+1710 
-1720 IISTLSVD
+1720 
-1728 HDFSGKIITLENDVT
+1728 HDFSGDKNGSDNLSQIAAALGSNND
-1743 LNTSFTAIR
+1743 
-1752 NFKGTFNGNN
+1752 
-1762 HTISGLNGQV
+1762 
-1772 ALFSQVN
+1772 
-1779 GDGTVKNLTVEGNS
+1779 
-1793 TIAGIVSSFTNGL
+1793 
-1806 IEGCTS
+1806 
-1812 RVNVTGTESCVGGIA
+1812 TGTESKYPA
-1827 GIMGNGSSPTIRNCV
+1827 FYFAKNYKNQSGSN
-1842 NEGTITSSNGYL
+1842 
-1854 GGIAGRENI
+1854 
-1863 AGSIIESCVNKG
+1863 
-1875 TVTYTGNSY
+1875 
-1884 VFIGGICGDSFGII
+1884 
-1898 RNCINAAKVNGGSA
+1898 
-1912 SSVGGITGTT
+1912 
-1922 HCPDGYGNGIIN
+1922 
-1934 CANIG
+1934 
-1939 TVSGSYRVGGIA
+1939 VSGTNYAEGWYLPSIAELYYIYVGLTEVNRAFSRCKGSYFYP
-1951 GDCDISGSLRYD
+1951 SNNPSRYYWSSTQTKSFAD
-1963 ANVFNCYNA
+1963 FAYYFRFNDGTHYSQTSTNA
-1972 GVVTATETNGSRGAV
+1972 TNREYV
-1987 VGEILTGGS
+1987 CCIREF
-1996 GTCTLTHNYYK
+1996 
-2007 SGTASAGVYGKT
+2007 
-2019 DSESNSTATVPS
+2019 
-2031 TSVMDTWVNNN
+2031 
-2042 NSESVYKT
+2042 
-2050 WTTKDGNPVPNVGY
+2050 
-2064 DW
+2064 